1 MTTYQYQKLTEP
13 DAIRLILIQPSEDLE
28 TPVSCSLLCTS
39 LSECHNNVI
48 DKYTALS
55 YVWGNPA
62 RSQMVSVNGEAMYIT
77 QSLNSAL
84 RHLRDAHRSRLI
96 WADAICIN

>member
-13 DAIRLILIQPSEDLE
+13 DAIRLILLQPSEDLE
-28 TPVSCSLLCTS
+28 APLSCSLLHTS
-39 LSECHNNVI
+39 LSECHNNLI

-55 YVWGNPA
+55 YVWGDPTL
-62 RSQMVSVNGEAMYIT
+62 SQAVRVDDKAMHIT

-84 RHLRDAHRSRLI
+84 VHLRHAHKSRLI
-96 WADAICIN
+96 WADAICS